1 MDFLGKAEV
10 GKTGD
15 ITSKVRFPKRRI
27 IWLPNVNILSKI
39 QQFQKITLSLM
50 KDKIL
55 IVEVHLNHT
64 TELKGNTI
72 CKDGLILMVT
82 AKWTENLIYSRS
94 SINK

>member
-72 CKDGLILMVT
+72 CKGTDGHCKMD
-82 AKWTENLIYSRS
+82 
-94 SINK
+94 

>member
-1 MDFLGKAEV
+1 M
-10 GKTGD
+10 
-15 ITSKVRFPKRRI
+15 I

-64 TELKGNTI
+64 TELKG
-72 CKDGLILMVT
+72 KYYM
-82 AKWTENLIYSRS
+82 
-94 SINK
+94 